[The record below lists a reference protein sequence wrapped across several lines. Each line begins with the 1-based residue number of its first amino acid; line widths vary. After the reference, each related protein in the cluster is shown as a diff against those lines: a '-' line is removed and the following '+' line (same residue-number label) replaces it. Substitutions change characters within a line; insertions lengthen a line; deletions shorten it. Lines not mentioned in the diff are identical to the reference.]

1 MKRLKITPVKHAQ
14 SGRWQVRI
22 PAKLSGTGKRET
34 KYFPTKAEAI
44 GYISN
49 LEDVAA
55 GLHLGET
62 LMTRSE
68 YDAIIEELARL
79 APFDVTLKDVIDYY
93 IARHRASDARKISI
107 LEPLYRDTLQDASSH
122 YRSRVR
128 QVLGAFASVFGD
140 CLIDDVTQDE
150 FEKWLAGWKT
160 TPPSYNSALRHIKPF
175 FTWAI
180 SKKYAVQ
187 SPAEGIKQ
195 RKHQRMPISILTPA
209 QAHSLLDACRDYS
222 GDEKMPKN
230 LHVNASDMKIAV
242 AVLLFAGVRPEEV
255 TALTWEHVKLA
266 HGYIRVEPEVSKT
279 NSVRLVQIEPNL
291 KAWLETVPEEKR
303 TGKLSPKNWQRKW
316 QAVRRRAGIS
326 RLNDVC
332 RHSYASYWLAAHR
345 DTHGLLENMGHTTS
359 KTTIKYYLTA
369 CNPEE
374 VPAYWQISPEDGDS
388 LNSAG

>member
-34 KYFPTKAEAI
+34 KYFLTKAEAM
-44 GYISN
+44 GYITN

-55 GLHLGET
+55 GLRLGET

-68 YDAIIEELARL
+68 YDAVIEELARL
-79 APFDVTLKDVIDYY
+79 APFDVTLKGVIDYY
-93 IARHRASDARKISI
+93 IARHRASDAKKIAV
-107 LEPLYRDTLQDASSH
+107 LVPLYMETLKDMSRQ
-122 YRSRVR
+122 YRAAVR
-128 QVLGAFASVFGD
+128 QIIKRFCSDFGAN
-140 CLIDDVTQDE
+140 LIDDVMPEQFDE
-150 FEKWLAGWKT
+150 WLSEWKK
-160 TPPSYNSALRHIKPF
+160 TPSAYNFALRHIKPF
-175 FTWAI
+175 FAWAI

-195 RKHQRMPISILTPA
+195 RKHQRAPISILTSA

-222 GDEKMPKN
+222 GDEKMPEN
-230 LHVNASDMKIAV
+230 LRVNAADMKIAV

-266 HGYIRVEPEVSKT
+266 HGYIRIEPEVSKT
-279 NSVRLVQIEPNL
+279 NSVRLVRIEPNL

-316 QAVRRRAGIS
+316 QAVRRGAGIS
-326 RLNDVC
+326 HLNDVC

-374 VPAYWQISPEDGDS
+374 VPVYWQISPRDGGS
-388 LNSAG
+388 VTSAG

>member
-22 PAKLSGTGKRET
+22 PVKLSGTGKRET
-34 KYFPTKAEAI
+34 KYFPTKAEAM
-44 GYISN
+44 GYITN

-55 GLHLGET
+55 GLRLGET

-68 YDAIIEELARL
+68 YDAVIEELARL

-93 IARHRASDARKISI
+93 IARHRASDAKKIAV
-107 LEPLYRDTLQDASSH
+107 LVPLYMETLKDMSRQ
-122 YRSRVR
+122 YRAAVR
-128 QVLGAFASVFGD
+128 QIIKRFCSDFGAN
-140 CLIDDVTQDE
+140 LIDDVMPEQFDE
-150 FEKWLAGWKT
+150 WLSEWKK
-160 TPPSYNSALRHIKPF
+160 TPSAYNFALRHIKPF
-175 FTWAI
+175 FAWAI

-195 RKHQRMPISILTPA
+195 RKHQRAPISILTPA

-222 GDEKMPKN
+222 SGEEMPEN
-230 LHVNASDMKIAV
+230 LRVNAVDMKIAV

-266 HGYIRVEPEVSKT
+266 HGYIRIEPEVSKT

-316 QAVRRRAGIS
+316 QAVRRGAGIS
-326 RLNDVC
+326 HLNDVC

-374 VPAYWQISPEDGDS
+374 VPAYWQISPEDG
-388 LNSAG
+388 GVR

>member
-49 LEDVAA
+49 LEDIAA

-140 CLIDDVTQDE
+140 CLIDDITQDE

-175 FTWAI
+175 LPGPSAKNMLFN
-180 SKKYAVQ
+180 
-187 SPAEGIKQ
+187 P
-195 RKHQRMPISILTPA
+195 
-209 QAHSLLDACRDYS
+209 LLKESD
-222 GDEKMPKN
+222 
-230 LHVNASDMKIAV
+230 NASTRGRLFPFLRPRRHIPCWTPVGIIPETKRCRKI
-242 AVLLFAGVRPEEV
+242 
-255 TALTWEHVKLA
+255 
-266 HGYIRVEPEVSKT
+266 
-279 NSVRLVQIEPNL
+279 
-291 KAWLETVPEEKR
+291 
-303 TGKLSPKNWQRKW
+303 
-316 QAVRRRAGIS
+316 
-326 RLNDVC
+326 
-332 RHSYASYWLAAHR
+332 YA
-345 DTHGLLENMGHTTS
+345 
-359 KTTIKYYLTA
+359 
-369 CNPEE
+369 
-374 VPAYWQISPEDGDS
+374 
-388 LNSAG
+388 

>member
-34 KYFPTKAEAI
+34 KYFPTKGEATAYI
-44 GYISN
+44 GN

-55 GLHLGET
+55 GLRLGET

-68 YDAIIEELARL
+68 YDAVIEELVRL
-79 APFDVTLKDVIDYY
+79 APFNVTLKDVIDYY
-93 IARHRASDARKISI
+93 IARHRASDAKKIGI
-107 LEPLYRDTLQDASSH
+107 LVPLYMDTLKDM
-122 YRSRVR
+122 SRQYQAAVR
-128 QVLGAFASVFGD
+128 QIVNRFGSDFGAS
-140 CLIDDVTQDE
+140 LIDDVMPEQFGE
-150 FEKWLAGWKT
+150 WLSEWKK
-160 TPPSYNSALRHIKPF
+160 TPSAYNFALRHIKPF

-180 SKKYAVQ
+180 GKKYAVQ

-195 RKHQRMPISILTPA
+195 RKHQRAPISILTPA

-222 GDEKMPKN
+222 GDGEVSEN
-230 LHVNASDMKIAV
+230 LWVNAADMKIAV

-266 HGYIRVEPEVSKT
+266 HGYIRIEPEVSKT

-291 KAWLETVPEEKR
+291 KAWLETVPPEKR
-303 TGKLSPKNWQRKW
+303 TGKIAPKNWQRKW
-316 QAVRRRAGIS
+316 QAVRRGASIS
-326 RLNDVC
+326 HLNDVC

-345 DTHGLLENMGHTTS
+345 DTYGLLENMGHTTS

-369 CNPEE
+369 CNPED
-374 VPAYWQISPEDGDS
+374 VPAYWRIFPEDGGTS
-388 LNSAG
+388 

>member
-1 MKRLKITPVKHAQ
+1 MKRLKITPVKHVQ

-22 PAKLSGTGKRET
+22 PAKLSGSGKRET
-34 KYFPTKAEAI
+34 KYFPTKAEAM

-93 IARHRASDARKISI
+93 IARHRASDAKKIAV
-107 LEPLYRDTLQDASSH
+107 LVPLYMETLKDMSRQ
-122 YRSRVR
+122 YRAAVR
-128 QVLGAFASVFGD
+128 QIIKRFCSDFGGN
-140 CLIDDVTQDE
+140 LIDDVMPEQ
-150 FEKWLAGWKT
+150 FEEWLSEWKK
-160 TPPSYNSALRHIKPF
+160 TPSAYNFALRHIKPF
-175 FTWAI
+175 FAWAI

-195 RKHQRMPISILTPA
+195 RKHQRAPISILTPV

-222 GDEKMPKN
+222 ADEKMPEN
-230 LHVNASDMKIAV
+230 LRVNAVDMKIAV

-255 TALTWEHVKLA
+255 TELMWEHVKLA

-279 NSVRLVQIEPNL
+279 NSVRLVRIEPNL

-303 TGKLSPKNWQRKW
+303 AGKLSPKNWQRKW

-326 RLNDVC
+326 HLNDVC

-374 VPAYWQISPEDGDS
+374 VPAYWRIFPEDGDLLAS
-388 LNSAG
+388 VE

>member
-1 MKRLKITPVKHAQ
+1 
-14 SGRWQVRI
+14 
-22 PAKLSGTGKRET
+22 
-34 KYFPTKAEAI
+34 
-44 GYISN
+44 
-49 LEDVAA
+49 
-55 GLHLGET
+55 
-62 LMTRSE
+62 MTRPE
-68 YDAIIEELARL
+68 YDAVIEELARL

-107 LEPLYRDTLQDASSH
+107 LEPLYRDTMQDASSH
-122 YRSRVR
+122 YRTRVR
-128 QVLGAFASVFGD
+128 QVLGAFTSVFGD
-140 CLIDDVTQDE
+140 CLIDDVTPDE

-175 FTWAI
+175 FAWAI

-195 RKHQRMPISILTPA
+195 RKHQRAPISILTPA

-222 GDEKMPKN
+222 GDGTMPEN
-230 LHVNASDMKIAV
+230 LRVNAADMEIAV

-266 HGYIRVEPEVSKT
+266 HGYIRIEPEVSKT
-279 NSVRLVQIEPNL
+279 NSVRLVRIEPNL
-291 KAWLETVPEEKR
+291 KAWLETVPPEKR
-303 TGKLSPKNWQRKW
+303 SGKLAPKNWQRKW
-316 QAVRRRAGIS
+316 QAVRRGAGIS
-326 RLNDVC
+326 HLNDVC

-345 DTHGLLENMGHTTS
+345 DTYGLLENMGHTTS

-374 VPAYWQISPEDGDS
+374 VPAYWQIFPEDE
-388 LNSAG
+388 N